1 MRDMEQ
7 DETAPLGKPGT
18 GWTLYTAGYRDP
30 DDQRRLRPEEFFGA
44 LPEEAVVVDIR
55 SNPYSPVA
63 PAYTGSGVGEAVRA
77 LKPGETGF
85 YHVKELGNTH
95 KDARGK
101 RVNPPLLRDPE
112 ACYARL
118 LEILEEHG
126 AAVIFCACS
135 LATWGDALYRCHRF
149 AVAEEMGRRLPG
161 LRVVHLPERPS
172 EPEA

>member
-1 MRDMEQ
+1 MEQ
-7 DETAPLGKPGT
+7 GGAAPLGATGT

-30 DDQRRLRPEEFFGA
+30 DDQRRLRPEEFYGA

-55 SNPYSPVA
+55 SNPYSPFA

-95 KDARGK
+95 KDASGK

-112 ACYARL
+112 GGYARL
-118 LEILEEHG
+118 LAILEEHG

-135 LATWGDALYRCHRF
+135 LATWGDALHRCHRF
-149 AVAEEMGRRLPG
+149 AVAEEMRRRLPG
-161 LRVVHLPERPS
+161 LRVVHLPEPHL
-172 EPEA
+172 EPEV